1 MKDTFSLPNIGKGVV
16 ITKWKEL
23 TLFLPSEIKTFPSK
37 DFSPFTVEFLGNK
50 IDHGELPHNIFQE
63 NILNSALGV
72 MLKTIE
78 NLPVCPGIY
87 DQALVDMAGK
97 KKAANLYFV
106 DAKGANVDG
115 EIVKCIRSLNCTYK
129 LPVHSKTRCNKR
141 QDSLRSCF
149 MFFVTLDEP
158 TESEKHAMQTKSYI
172 SDAFDYSHEFQMVK
186 TQDLWEYRE
195 FDRSLM
201 PKAGNNHDHLEQV
214 RRFILKNGFQEP
226 IIISCD
232 LTTGKAYITEGNHR
246 LWVVIQEGI
255 PFIPCRVI
263 PHWPPPMAL
272 TKSLKLICPL

>member
-50 IDHGELPHNIFQE
+50 IDHGELPHTIFQE

-87 DQALVDMAGK
+87 DQALVDMAERK
-97 KKAANLYFV
+97 RETNLYFV
-106 DAKGANVDG
+106 DAKGVNVDG

-158 TESEKHAMQTKSYI
+158 TESEKQSCNADQ
-172 SDAFDYSHEFQMVK
+172 
-186 TQDLWEYRE
+186 
-195 FDRSLM
+195 
-201 PKAGNNHDHLEQV
+201 
-214 RRFILKNGFQEP
+214 ILHF
-226 IIISCD
+226 
-232 LTTGKAYITEGNHR
+232 
-246 LWVVIQEGI
+246 
-255 PFIPCRVI
+255 
-263 PHWPPPMAL
+263 
-272 TKSLKLICPL
+272 

>member
-1 MKDTFSLPNIGKGVV
+1 MSDALNFKAGIFTDVLNEIMIQTVTAPREPVDAGNDNEVQSSPLPVYTVFQTVISCIFPWTVSFTQHTTDNTMKVTFSLPNIGKGGV

-87 DQALVDMAGK
+87 DPALVDMAERK
-97 KKAANLYFV
+97 RETNLYFV

-129 LPVHSKTRCNKR
+129 LPGHSKTRCNKC
-141 QDSLRSCF
+141 QDILQSCF
-149 MFFVTLDEP
+149 HW
-158 TESEKHAMQTKSYI
+158 KTKPS
-172 SDAFDYSHEFQMVK
+172 
-186 TQDLWEYRE
+186 
-195 FDRSLM
+195 
-201 PKAGNNHDHLEQV
+201 
-214 RRFILKNGFQEP
+214 
-226 IIISCD
+226 
-232 LTTGKAYITEGNHR
+232 
-246 LWVVIQEGI
+246 
-255 PFIPCRVI
+255 
-263 PHWPPPMAL
+263 
-272 TKSLKLICPL
+272 

>member
-1 MKDTFSLPNIGKGVV
+1 MKDTFSLPNIRKGVV

-87 DQALVDMAGK
+87 DPALVDMAERK
-97 KKAANLYFV
+97 RETNLYFG

-129 LPVHSKTRCNKR
+129 LPVHSKTRCNKH

-201 PKAGNNHDHLEQV
+201 PKAGNNHDRLEQV
-214 RRFILKNGFQEP
+214 RRFILRKWFSRTNNILYHVILQLEKP
-226 IIISCD
+226 I
-232 LTTGKAYITEGNHR
+232 
-246 LWVVIQEGI
+246 
-255 PFIPCRVI
+255 
-263 PHWPPPMAL
+263 
-272 TKSLKLICPL
+272 SLKETIVFGWSFRKVYHSYHVVLFLTGRPQWLLQKA